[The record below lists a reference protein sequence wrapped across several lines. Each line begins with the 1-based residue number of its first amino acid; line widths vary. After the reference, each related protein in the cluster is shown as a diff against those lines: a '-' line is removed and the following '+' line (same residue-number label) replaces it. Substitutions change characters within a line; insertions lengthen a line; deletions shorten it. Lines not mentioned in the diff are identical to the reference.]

1 MFEQEL
7 ELEKKESSIVPLLLI
22 VTLIIAVVGV
32 ALYFL
37 AQSKKVLTTA
47 EAAPVM
53 TTILESR
60 GPVMLRFQTGN
71 LKASGNENPRDPHYQ
86 LLEKA
91 GYLKIGKEVKGSTP
105 VLLTD
110 QGKAFLAEI
119 AGVKKSVTKD
129 GNDDYSVPLAQ
140 RKLV

>member
-53 TTILESR
+53 TTILEGR

-86 LLEKA
+86 LLEKV
-91 GYLKIGKEVKGSTP
+91 GYLKIGGWS
-105 VLLTD
+105 
-110 QGKAFLAEI
+110 ALAETLSNNPHPTTMRTSWTTGATSTAARDGSDCD
-119 AGVKKSVTKD
+119 AGSGVI
-129 GNDDYSVPLAQ
+129 
-140 RKLV
+140 